1 MMVKENLKALRTE
14 LPEEV
19 TLVAVSK
26 TKPMELIQ
34 EAYDE
39 GQRDFGENRPKE
51 LQEKAKALP
60 KDIRWHMI
68 GHLQRNKVKDI
79 IEYVYLIHSVDSTGL
94 LDVIE
99 RRAAKAKVNVSVLL
113 QVHIAEEAHKFGFT
127 EEALLRF
134 FKEGKAKDYPH
145 VTIVGLMGMATFTD
159 DEKQLRKEF
168 SNLKKLHEKVLEL
181 IGGNSQIFN
190 TISMG
195 MSGDYSIA
203 IEEGSNMVRIGSSI
217 FGTR

>member
-1 MMVKENLKALRTE
+1 MVSENLSKIKRE
-14 LPEEV
+14 LPEDV
-19 TLVAVSK
+19 SLVAVSK

-34 EAYDE
+34 EAYDM
-39 GQRDFGENRPKE
+39 GQRDFGENRPLE

-79 IEYVYLIHSVDSTGL
+79 IGFVHLIHSVDSVAL
-94 LDVIE
+94 LETIE
-99 RRAAKAKVNVSVLL
+99 RRAANAGLSVQVLL

-127 EEALLRF
+127 EEALLDF
-134 FKEGKAKDYPH
+134 FRDEKEKDYPH
-145 VTIVGLMGMATFTD
+145 VSIVGLMGMATFTD
-159 DEKQLRKEF
+159 DEIQLRKEF
-168 SNLKKLHEKVLEL
+168 SNLKELHVKALE
-181 IGGNSQIFN
+181 IKRDNSQIFN
-190 TISMG
+190 VISMG